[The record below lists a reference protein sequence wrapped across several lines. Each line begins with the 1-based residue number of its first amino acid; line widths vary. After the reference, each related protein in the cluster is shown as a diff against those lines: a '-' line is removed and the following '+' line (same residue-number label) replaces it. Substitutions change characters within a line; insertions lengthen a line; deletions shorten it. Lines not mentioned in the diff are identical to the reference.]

1 MKIEPGKFYFVKD
14 SFFEKVKDKEL
25 LQNKSNGNKR
35 PCYFCFKDIH
45 NNDLI
50 WFVPISSKVEKYK
63 NIYIHKLKSS
73 KNHSVDTIVFGKV
86 SGVENVF
93 LIQNMFPCIEKYVS
107 SQFVR
112 KNIPVIITKSLQ
124 DEILR
129 KANKIIL
136 LVEKGYSNLVFPN
149 ILKIK
154 EIMISELNEKS

>member
-35 PCYFCFKDIH
+35 PCYFCFKDMH

-73 KNHSVDTIVFGKV
+73 KNHSIDTIIFGKV
-86 SGVENVF
+86 NGVENVF

-107 SQFVR
+107 SQFIR

>member
-35 PCYFCFKDIH
+35 PCYFCFKDMH

-73 KNHSVDTIVFGKV
+73 KNHSIDTIVFGKV
-86 SGVENVF
+86 NGVENVF

-107 SQFVR
+107 SQFIR

-149 ILKIK
+149 ILKKK
-154 EIMISELNEKS
+154 EIMISELKEKS

>member
-14 SFFEKVKDKEL
+14 SFFEKVKDKDV
-25 LQNKSNGNKR
+25 LQNKSNGNKA
-35 PCYFCFKDIH
+35 PCYFCFKDMH

-50 WFVPISSKVEKYK
+50 WFVPNSSKVEKYK

-73 KNHSVDTIVFGKV
+73 KNHSIDTIVFGKV
-86 SGVENVF
+86 NGVENVF

-107 SQFVR
+107 SQFIR
-112 KNIPVIITKSLQ
+112 KNIPVIITRSLQ

-154 EIMISELNEKS
+154 EIMISELKEKS

>member
-1 MKIEPGKFYFVKD
+1 MKIEAGKFYFIKD

-45 NNDLI
+45 NNNLI
-50 WFVPISSKVEKYK
+50 WFVPISSKIEKYK

-73 KNHSVDTIVFGKV
+73 QNRSVDTIVFGKV
-86 SGVENVF
+86 NGVENVF

-107 SQFVR
+107 SQFIR
-112 KNIPVIITKSLQ
+112 KNVPVIITKSLQ
-124 DEILR
+124 YEIFR

-149 ILKIK
+149 VIKIK
-154 EIMISELNEKS
+154 EIMLSELKEKS

>member
-1 MKIEPGKFYFVKD
+1 MKVEPGKFYFIKD
-14 SFFEKVKDKEL
+14 SFFEKVKDVEL

-35 PCYFCFKDIH
+35 PCYFCFNDMH
-45 NNDLI
+45 NSDLI

-73 KNHSVDTIVFGKV
+73 KNRSVDTIVFGKV
-86 SGVENVF
+86 SGVENAF

-107 SQFVR
+107 SQFIR

-124 DEILR
+124 DEILK

-154 EIMISELNEKS
+154 EIMISELKEKS

>member
-35 PCYFCFKDIH
+35 PCYFCFKDMH

-73 KNHSVDTIVFGKV
+73 KNHSIDTIIFGKV
-86 SGVENVF
+86 NGVENVF

>member
-35 PCYFCFKDIH
+35 PCYFCFKDMH

-50 WFVPISSKVEKYK
+50 WFIPISSKVEKYK

-86 SGVENVF
+86 NGVENVF
-93 LIQNMFPCIEKYVS
+93 LIQNMFPCIAKYVS

-136 LVEKGYSNLVFPN
+136 LVGKGYSNLVFLN
-149 ILKIK
+149 VLKIK
-154 EIMISELNEKS
+154 GIMISELNKKS

>member
-35 PCYFCFKDIH
+35 PCYFCFKDMH

>member
-35 PCYFCFKDIH
+35 PCYFCFKDMH

-63 NIYIHKLKSS
+63 NNYIHKLKSS
-73 KNHSVDTIVFGKV
+73 KNHSIDTIVFGKV
-86 SGVENVF
+86 NGVENVF

-107 SQFVR
+107 SQFIR

-154 EIMISELNEKS
+154 EIMISELKEKS

>member
-35 PCYFCFKDIH
+35 PCYFCFKDMH

-73 KNHSVDTIVFGKV
+73 KNHSIDTIVFGKV
-86 SGVENVF
+86 NGVENVF
-93 LIQNMFPCIEKYVS
+93 LIQNMLVLNSFEKIF
-107 SQFVR
+107 Q
-112 KNIPVIITKSLQ
+112 L
-124 DEILR
+124 
-129 KANKIIL
+129 
-136 LVEKGYSNLVFPN
+136 
-149 ILKIK
+149 
-154 EIMISELNEKS
+154 